1 MSESGYLISKIDG
14 SKDGYTILA
23 LVAASILYE
32 FGAYLPPHKE
42 KYEKVNYSN
51 YVLVCTFNECVRRK
65 PYEKI

>member
-32 FGAYLPPHKE
+32 FGAYLPPHLFTINKFGTDE
-42 KYEKVNYSN
+42 TPSIFAINNSTSLRFMV
-51 YVLVCTFNECVRRK
+51 
-65 PYEKI
+65 